1 MMERM
6 TDKKAMDAI
15 AEAFNQPGPWNEP
28 RELCEFVGEIMEA
41 TGRPVLDNAEEEEP
55 EKPKRIKRRAVVT
68 GNSFCSHPEMRH
80 TVAAYLP
87 TFYEVIGTQYAED
100 GLPQVVIEGEDNLG
114 WTLDEYVIPRLG
126 SGGFVAK
133 EVTTPQVVHA
143 EFEDVLAALTAL
155 DQYEVAL
162 RKIAALGDRVETAS
176 DGEHMIV
183 CCHPRELETAAAIAR
198 AALTPT
204 KEDHG

>member
-1 MMERM
+1 MMGISKEQRERLEEVGH
-6 TDKKAMDAI
+6 TGECREAMSGPTC
-15 AEAFNQPGPWNEP
+15 FNPACPPCQ
-28 RELCEFVGEIMEA
+28 
-41 TGRPVLDNAEEEEP
+41 
-55 EKPKRIKRRAVVT
+55 
-68 GNSFCSHPEMRH
+68 
-80 TVAAYLP
+80 
-87 TFYEVIGTQYAED
+87 
-100 GLPQVVIEGEDNLG
+100 
-114 WTLDEYVIPRLG
+114 
-126 SGGFVAK
+126 
-133 EVTTPQVVHA
+133 TPQVVHA